1 MTNFPAGWDGIFEIL
16 ENEPDL
22 RTKVAN
28 FGVKFRLFQ
37 ELRSS
42 AFEGDSAT
50 SDAYYVL
57 LKISLQ
63 YSALEALEQIVGK
76 RSVTVNAPDLA
87 QLFRDTRSWSAFK
100 ERLVQTADAP
110 KLRGRIQK
118 LMDETSTDDLRPIL
132 EAIRHGFFHPGL
144 TAQNSTLSASADL
157 RKYLLILC
165 DRARQELEIAF
176 KTWADS
182 IRAET
187 ESGSGLDDEKQIVP
201 QIAGG
206 YSRQQIEGKYK
217 VLFTENQWRI
227 ILAEVTDKED
237 DDTDEQ
243 VIDDAIANLAGL
255 EAEYAWWE
263 NEMAEAQAN
272 KDTN

>member
-132 EAIRHGFFHPGL
+132 EAIRYGFFHPGL

-263 NEMAEAQAN
+263 NEVAEAQAN